1 MSTMVPAT
9 TRLVRRALAHIAAL
23 PEDESPR
30 LESVARALE
39 VSPKLL
45 ASLPELQRL
54 FRPAGIERCLDW
66 TLRDWL
72 TYHYHFVHQGYRYG
86 HPELQQT
93 WRGYKLLK
101 NPLDCWV
108 YQEIIAKTKPDVIV
122 ELGVAF
128 GGSAIFFADV
138 LELIGHGEL
147 LGVDVSME
155 RCAGVSHSRVTFLEG
170 SSVDPAMV
178 RDVHARCAG
187 KRVMV
192 FADSNHEATHVEQ
205 ELAAYCD
212 LVGEGMYFIVE
223 DSLADVMGW
232 MPVPLDGPLPAIR
245 SFLAAHPEFSSDL
258 ALGEKYLLTQSPY
271 GFLVKAARGSK

>member
-1 MSTMVPAT
+1 MSTQLPAAAA
-9 TRLVRRALAHIAAL
+9 LIRRVLRHVATLPDESTPKLEEVAKALA
-23 PEDESPR
+23 
-30 LESVARALE
+30 

-45 ASLPELQRL
+45 ASLPELRFL
-54 FRPAGIERCLDW
+54 WKPIGIEHCLDW

-108 YQEIIAKTKPDVIV
+108 YQELIAATKPDVV
-122 ELGVAF
+122 LELGVAF

-138 LELIGHGEL
+138 MQLIGHGEV
-147 LGVDVSME
+147 LGVDISLE
-155 RCAGVSHSRVTFLEG
+155 RAAGVSHPRVSFLEG
-170 SSVDPAMV
+170 SSVDAAMV
-178 RDVHARCAG
+178 ARVHDRCAG

-192 FADSNHEATHVEQ
+192 FADSDHQAPHVLK
-205 ELAAYCD
+205 ELEAYCD
-212 LVGEGMYFIVE
+212 LVAAGMYMVVE
-223 DSLADVMGW
+223 DGLADVMGW
-232 MPVPLDGPLPAIR
+232 MPVPVDGPLEACR
-245 SFLAAHPEFSSDL
+245 RFLETHREFSADV

-271 GFLVKAARGSK
+271 GFLRKEGA

>member
-1 MSTMVPAT
+1 MSHTQPAT
-9 TRLVRRALAHIAAL
+9 QTLIRRVLKHVASL
-23 PEDESPR
+23 PETEAPR
-30 LESVARALE
+30 LEAVARALE

-45 ASLPELQRL
+45 ASLPELAFL
-54 FRPAGIERCLDW
+54 FRPAGIERCLNW

-108 YQEIIAKTKPDVIV
+108 YQEIIAKTRPDIV
-122 ELGVAF
+122 LELGVAF
-128 GGSAIFFADV
+128 GGSAVFFADV
-138 LELIGHGEL
+138 LGLLGHGEV
-147 LGVDVSME
+147 LGVDISME
-155 RCAGVSHSRVTFLEG
+155 RATGVTHPRVTFLQG
-170 SSVDPAMV
+170 SSVSPETV
-178 RDVHARCAG
+178 VEVHRRCAG

-205 ELAAYCD
+205 ELAAYAD

-245 SFLAAHPEFSSDL
+245 SFLDRNPEFSSDL
-258 ALGEKYLLTQSPY
+258 TLGEKYLLTQSPY
-271 GFLVKAARGSK
+271 GFLVRQARGAA

>member
-1 MSTMVPAT
+1 MNPTVPPAAQ
-9 TRLVRRALAHIAAL
+9 LIRRALAYVAGL
-23 PEDESPR
+23 PDDVVPR
-30 LESVARALE
+30 LEDVARALA

-45 ASLPELQRL
+45 ASLPELRFL
-54 FRPAGIERCLDW
+54 FQPRGIEHCLDW

-108 YQEIIAKTKPDVIV
+108 YQELIVKTKPDVIL

-138 LELIGHGEL
+138 LGLVGHGEL
-147 LGVDVSME
+147 IGVDISLE
-155 RCAGVSHSRVTFLEG
+155 RARGVRHDRVTFLEG

-178 RDVHARCAG
+178 RDVHQRCAG

-192 FADSNHEATHVEQ
+192 FADSDHQAAHVLGELEAYH
-205 ELAAYCD
+205 D
-212 LVGEGMYFIVE
+212 LVGDGMYFIVE
-223 DSLADVMGW
+223 DSLADVMQW
-232 MPVPLDGPLPAIR
+232 MPVPVDGPLPAIR
-245 SFLAAHPEFSSDL
+245 RFLAAHPEFQSDL
-258 ALGEKYLLTQSPY
+258 TLGEKYLLTQSAY
-271 GFLVKAARGSK
+271 GFLVKGHRP

>member
-1 MSTMVPAT
+1 MSHTAT
-9 TRLVRRALAHIAAL
+9 ATHQLIRKVLSYVAAL
-23 PEDESPR
+23 PDTETPR
-30 LESVARALE
+30 LEATARALG

-45 ASLPELQRL
+45 ASLPELAFL
-54 FRPAGIERCLDW
+54 FKPAGIERCLDW

-108 YQEIIAKTKPDVIV
+108 YQEIIARTRPDIII

-138 LELIGHGEL
+138 LTLLGHGEL
-147 LGVDVSME
+147 LGIDVTME
-155 RCAGVSHSRVTFLEG
+155 RAAGVTHPRVTFLEG
-170 SSVDPAMV
+170 SSVDPEMV
-178 RDVHARCAG
+178 RKVYERCEG

-192 FADSNHEATHVEQ
+192 FADSNHEASHVEK
-205 ELAAYCD
+205 ELAAYAD

-245 SFLAAHPEFSSDL
+245 SFLATHPEFSSDL
-258 ALGEKYLLTQSPY
+258 AVGEKYLLTQSPY
-271 GFLVKAARGSK
+271 GFLMKRTGAAS